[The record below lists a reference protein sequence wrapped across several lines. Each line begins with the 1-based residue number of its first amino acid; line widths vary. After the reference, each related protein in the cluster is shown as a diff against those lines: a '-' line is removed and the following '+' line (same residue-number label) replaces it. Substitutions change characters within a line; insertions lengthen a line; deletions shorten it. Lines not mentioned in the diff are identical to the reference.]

1 MGTRQAVVVGIVA
14 AGLGVLV
21 AQPLAGTA
29 AMLPQPPAVPKLTV
43 PAVTVPSVST
53 PVGTTPSVTTPSVT
67 TPSVTT
73 PSVTTPPVSTPVAVV
88 PSVTT
93 PRMTTPSVTTPPAS
107 APSATAPARTMAS
120 KVSALVGGPTQ
131 SASPSGATG
140 DPASAAPDLAGGAAG
155 VPAAGGTRTGLARGG
170 DGASRHESARA
181 RRIASARESRRLRR
195 LVTGLH
201 GCLGTL
207 GVGAQRLLTLRAG
220 LTGPARSAAVTARV
234 LHVSPAREARLERL
248 ALVALQRSAA
258 TGCGGPSPVV
268 ARTLVSSGT
277 LSPSAPPPSGAAP
290 ASGPTASLSAAH
302 AERPGRG
309 GRSLAAPQ
317 PRGTAVE
324 RAETT
329 SSFPSVLVPA
339 LLALLLALALLA
351 LPETRRR
358 LRPAAAPLGG
368 AAPSGGDGPS
378 GGDATAP
385 RRESASIPPPPP
397 PIAYSPTADPRTD
410 APRVP
415 PMGPPRTGMED
426 AMSQMAADVF
436 AEMARDTP
444 TLAPQPHPEADPTY
458 PHVQVEREL
467 LPHEFASPS
476 RPAPRRAPVW
486 AREHATQTALV
497 ATVAVGWLAR
507 LLRRGRRRRRRSG

>member
-29 AMLPQPPAVPKLTV
+29 AMLPQPPVSPAVPQLTV

-131 SASPSGATG
+131 SAPPSGAPG
-140 DPASAAPDLAGGAAG
+140 DPASAAPDIAGGVAG
-155 VPAAGGTRTGLARGG
+155 VPAAGGARTGLARGG
-170 DGASRHESARA
+170 DGASRHASARA

-195 LVTGLH
+195 LVTRLH

-258 TGCGGPSPVV
+258 TGCGGPAPVV
-268 ARTLVSSGT
+268 ARALASAGT
-277 LSPSAPPPSGAAP
+277 LSPSAPQPSGAAP
-290 ASGPTASLSAAH
+290 ASGPAASLSAAH
-302 AERPGRG
+302 AERPARG
-309 GRSLAAPQ
+309 GRSLPAPQ

-324 RAETT
+324 RAETS

-368 AAPSGGDGPS
+368 AA
-378 GGDATAP
+378 ATRP
-385 RRESASIPPPPP
+385 PPVTNRHRFPPPP

-415 PMGPPRTGMED
+415 PTTGPPRTGMED

-444 TLAPQPHPEADPTY
+444 TLAPQPHPEADPPY

-486 AREHATQTALV
+486 AREHATQAALV